1 MNAKA
6 RPTLSSLEGLVQ
18 NSPKHH
24 PATYVRFRPRLH
36 QRRHT
41 KHEQSSA
48 KLMNGGTDYVA
59 REYNLKSVG
68 FCIKHL
74 FIKIGLLLNLYFRD
88 LIKPWVELK
97 ETWVRHCDLY
107 FIFIFSVFTGRLQ
120 LGPLTVLPFSNHITS
135 LADPKTVVSKKTT
148 WDSGCFTGEWGLK

>member
-1 MNAKA
+1 MLNFTLSRWRSVDGNDEACRSCNIAQQVETQSTQPQTTMNAKA

-48 KLMNGGTDYVA
+48 KLMKGGTDYVA

-68 FCIKHL
+68 FC
-74 FIKIGLLLNLYFRD
+74 Y
-88 LIKPWVELK
+88 
-97 ETWVRHCDLY
+97 
-107 FIFIFSVFTGRLQ
+107 
-120 LGPLTVLPFSNHITS
+120 
-135 LADPKTVVSKKTT
+135 
-148 WDSGCFTGEWGLK
+148 

>member
-1 MNAKA
+1 MKTMSSESIFLSEILLKYNIFILLYIRFHRWVILFYTLYRWRSVDGNDEACRSCNIAHQVEETQSTQPPKTTMNAKA

-48 KLMNGGTDYVA
+48 KLMKGGTDYVA

-68 FCIKHL
+68 FC
-74 FIKIGLLLNLYFRD
+74 Y
-88 LIKPWVELK
+88 
-97 ETWVRHCDLY
+97 
-107 FIFIFSVFTGRLQ
+107 
-120 LGPLTVLPFSNHITS
+120 
-135 LADPKTVVSKKTT
+135 
-148 WDSGCFTGEWGLK
+148 